1 MLFQKAIIEDGKVK
15 ITESKEVNQKSLT
28 SDCWLIQ
35 LEGLRACENCEAKN
49 TKECGGGKSLRRL
62 QTRK

>member
-35 LEGLRACENCEAKN
+35 LEGPSACENCEARN
-49 TKECGGGKSLRRL
+49 TEECGGGESLRKL
-62 QTRK
+62 QKRK

>member
-15 ITESKEVNQKSLT
+15 ITESKEVNQKILT

-35 LEGLRACENCEAKN
+35 LEGLRACENCDGRN
-49 TKECGGGKSLRRL
+49 TEDCGGGESLRKL
-62 QTRK
+62 Q

>member
-1 MLFQKAIIEDGKVK
+1 MLFQKAVIEDGKVK

-35 LEGLRACENCEAKN
+35 LQGLKVCESCEVRN
-49 TKECGGGKSLRRL
+49 TEECGGGESLKKL
-62 QTRK
+62 QHEK